1 MRANRIC
8 RRKKPKKAKQIRNNS
23 PLAKLRLSG
32 SKLKRKGIK
41 MSLAKSVVT
50 GTVYRQPEKRF
61 TQNNVAVS
69 AFVLNAGD
77 REEMLLRVLS
87 KRNALDEIVS
97 SLEKGDR
104 VLVEG
109 RLQTAAVKMDDG
121 SEKRIYEI
129 DANTIEKIG
138 ESSFDGS
145 SASSGSS
152 KYGTDEIVKFESD
165 DFSNELIGEDEIPF

>member
-1 MRANRIC
+1 
-8 RRKKPKKAKQIRNNS
+8 
-23 PLAKLRLSG
+23 
-32 SKLKRKGIK
+32 

-50 GTVYRQPEKRF
+50 GSLYRAPEKRF

-69 AFVLNAGD
+69 AFVLNIGD
-77 REEMLLRVLS
+77 REEMLIRVLS

-97 SLEKGDR
+97 TLDKGDR

-121 SEKRIYEI
+121 TEKRIFEI
-129 DANTIEKIG
+129 DANTIEKLG
-138 ESSFDGS
+138 ESSGA
-145 SASSGSS
+145 SAPASGNS
-152 KYGTDEIVKFESD
+152 KFGTEEIVKFESD